1 MNRYLTDEQ
10 ILSRIDRDDA
20 FARWIVLKLC
30 TCQTQPE
37 RRDKKTIHRNGI
49 GFDAAD
55 ARNFTLMAESGLEKG
70 YLSPEQL
77 AYCRERRRKGTSR
90 LGRYRSQIK
99 GFLRDE
105 GNDAETNPGGPR
117 SKSEAFP
124 GLAVASTS
132 EKHCVGKGPNFNAN

>member
-10 ILSRIDRDDA
+10 ILSRIDVNDA

-30 TCQTQPE
+30 ACQTEPE
-37 RRDKKTIHRNGI
+37 RREKKTIHRNGI
-49 GFDAAD
+49 GFTAAD
-55 ARNFTLMAESGLEKG
+55 APKFSGLAEYALEKG

-77 AYCRERRRKGTSR
+77 AYCRERRTNGISR